1 MNDRKHKP
9 NTVEIIGLSTSEV
22 VESRKKYGS
31 NVLISA
37 KKNHLLRSILNI
49 VREPMFLLLAVACG
63 LYFFLGDTTEA
74 IMMLVSI
81 AFVAGIEIFQE
92 TKSEKALEALREYT
106 ETNVRVLRDGN
117 WVELPAAELVPG
129 DVVTIGEGERIP
141 ADGVVLKQ
149 HDLSVEEAVLTGE
162 SLPVDKKVAENL
174 FQGTTVAAGQGVF
187 RITSTGNSTELGKL
201 GKSIEAIDPVPTPL
215 QLQLEKFVRQMGIFG
230 IFAFALAFGLNIRV
244 ENDFWQALLQSLT
257 IAMALLPEEIPV
269 AFTTFMALGSYRM
282 MKSGILVKQPKTVES
297 LGSATVICLDK
308 TGTITENR
316 MSVAEVVSFSDDNEQ
331 KVLDYAWWASEPEP
345 FDAMEKAIRE
355 RISEAGSDPR
365 KDYHLVHEYPLGGR
379 PPMMT
384 HVWGDNKGN
393 QVVACK
399 GAVER
404 ILSACSA
411 GEDLRN
417 RVMDLTEE
425 MAAKGYRVLGV
436 ASVVH
441 DSSYPAEQDD
451 FDWKFEGIVAFYDPP
466 KENVKQVFDTFYSAG
481 IRVLMITGDHTATAR
496 NIARSVGL
504 QGWELALTG
513 QEVME
518 LDENSLRDA
527 VKRVNVYARMFPD
540 AKLRIVQ
547 ALQANGEIVAMSG
560 DGVNDGPALK
570 AAQIGV
576 AMGAGGTDIAKRAA
590 SLVLLNDDLSSMTTA
605 VQQGRRIYDNL
616 RKAIRYIISI
626 HLPIIMAVLVPLLLG
641 WEYPHIFLP
650 LHVIFLELVM
660 DPMAAIGFENEPAE
674 PNLMRKPPRGNIVS
688 LFTAP
693 EFVMTLLQGVAI
705 GAAVLFAYR
714 FAIGNGYGEDI
725 VRAFV
730 FSTMVFGNMFLTL
743 ANRSFDFSLAKTI
756 HYMNPYLWRILGAS
770 LVMLGMVLYIP
781 QVSGLFRVGAMHA
794 DDLGWCALFAFI
806 GVCWFEIWK
815 VIKNRTGTGLSNG
828 QGVVSVAE

>member
-1 MNDRKHKP
+1 MKDRKHTP
-9 NTVEIIGLSTSEV
+9 NAVEITGLSTSEV
-22 VESRKKYGS
+22 VERRKKFGS
-31 NVLISA
+31 NVLTSA

-92 TKSEKALEALREYT
+92 TKSEKALEALREFT
-106 ETNVRVLRDGN
+106 EANVRVLRDGV
-117 WVELPAAELVPG
+117 WTELPAAELVP
-129 DVVTIGEGERIP
+129 DDAVTVGEGERIP
-141 ADGVVLKQ
+141 ADGVILKQ

-162 SLPVDKKVAENL
+162 SLAVDKKAGENL

-187 RITSTGNSTELGKL
+187 RVISTGNNTELGKL

-230 IFAFALAFGLNIRV
+230 IIAFSLALFLNISA
-244 ENDFWQALLQSLT
+244 ENDFWQALLLSLT

-282 MKSGILVKQPKTVES
+282 VKSGILVKQPKTVES

-316 MSVAEVVSFSDDNEQ
+316 MSVAEIVSFSEDSEER
-331 KVLDYAWWASEPEP
+331 VLDYAWWASEPEP
-345 FDAMEKAIRE
+345 FDAMEQAIEE
-355 RISEAGSDPR
+355 RIKERGRDPR
-365 KDYHLVHEYPLGGR
+365 KGYHLVHEYPLGGR

-384 HVWGDNKGN
+384 HIWSDNKKH

-404 ILSACSA
+404 VLTVCGASEELRERIL
-411 GEDLRN
+411 
-417 RVMDLTEE
+417 DLTEE

-436 ASVVH
+436 ASAVH
-441 DSSYPAEQDD
+441 DTSFPTEQDD
-451 FDWKFEGIVAFYDPP
+451 FDWKFEGVTAFFDPP
-466 KENVKQVFDTFYSAG
+466 KANVKEVFGTFYSAG
-481 IRVLMITGDHTATAR
+481 IRVMMITGDHTATAR

-518 LDENSLRDA
+518 LDDSTLRDA

-576 AMGAGGTDIAKRAA
+576 AMGARGTDIARRAA

-616 RKAIRYIISI
+616 QKAIRYIISI
-626 HLPIIMAVLVPLLLG
+626 HLPIIMAVLVPLLFG
-641 WEYPHIFLP
+641 WEYTHILLP

-674 PNLMRKPPRGNIVS
+674 PNLMRKPPRGRAVS

-693 EFVMTLLQGVAI
+693 ELGMTLLQGLML
-705 GAAVLFAYR
+705 GGAVLFAYR
-714 FAIGNGYGEDI
+714 FAVDKGYEEDA
-725 VRAFV
+725 VRAYV
-730 FSTMVFGNMFLTL
+730 FGTMVFGNLFLTL
-743 ANRSFDFSLAKTI
+743 VNRSFDYTFLKTI
-756 HYMNPYLWRILGAS
+756 TYRNPFLWRILGLS
-770 LVMLGMVLYIP
+770 LVMLGIVLYVP
-781 QVSGLFRVGAMHA
+781 PVAALFRVSILHA
-794 DDLGWCALFAFI
+794 DDLGWCALFALV
-806 GVCWFEIWK
+806 GVAWFEAWK
-815 VIKNRTGTGLSNG
+815 AVSAKVGKGVSKG
-828 QGVVSVAE
+828 QL

>member
-1 MNDRKHKP
+1 MKDRKHKP
-9 NTVEIIGLSTSEV
+9 NTVEIIGLSTSEAI
-22 VESRKKYGS
+22 ERRKQYGS
-31 NVLISA
+31 NVLTSA

-49 VREPMFLLLAVACG
+49 VREPMFLLLAVACA
-63 LYFFLGDTTEA
+63 LYFFLGDTAEA

-92 TKSEKALEALREYT
+92 TKSEKALEALREFT
-106 ETNVRVLRDGN
+106 EANVRVLRDGS
-117 WVELPAAELVPG
+117 WTELPAAGLVPG
-129 DVVTIGEGERIP
+129 DVVTIGEGERVP
-141 ADGVVLKQ
+141 ADGEVLKQ

-162 SLPVDKKVAENL
+162 SLPVDKKAGDSL
-174 FQGTTVAAGQGVF
+174 FQGTTVAAGQGIF
-187 RITSTGNSTELGKL
+187 RIAATGNNTELGKL

-215 QLQLEKFVRQMGIFG
+215 QLQLERFVRQMGIFG
-230 IFAFALAFGLNIRV
+230 IIAFSLAFFLNISA
-244 ENDFWQALLQSLT
+244 ENDFWQALLLSLT

-282 MKSGILVKQPKTVES
+282 VKSGILVKQPKTVES

-316 MSVAEVVSFSDDNEQ
+316 MSVAEVVSFSDDNEES
-331 KVLDYAWWASEPEP
+331 VLDFAWWASEPDP
-345 FDAMEKAIRE
+345 FDAMEKAIRDRIVE
-355 RISEAGSDPR
+355 RGRDPR
-365 KDYHLVHEYPLGGR
+365 KGYHLVHEYPLGGR

-384 HVWGDNKGN
+384 HVWSNPGGH

-411 GEDLRN
+411 GENLRS

-441 DSSYPAEQDD
+441 NSPFPVEQDD
-451 FDWKFEGIVAFYDPP
+451 FDWKFEGIVAFFDPP
-466 KENVKQVFDTFYSAG
+466 KENVGEVFGTFYAAG
-481 IRVLMITGDHTATAR
+481 IRVMMITGDHTATAR

-513 QEVME
+513 QEIME
-518 LDENSLRDA
+518 LDDHSLRDA

-576 AMGAGGTDIAKRAA
+576 AMGARGTDIAKRAA
-590 SLVLLNDDLSSMTTA
+590 SLVLLNDDLGSMTTA

-626 HLPIIMAVLVPLLLG
+626 HLPIIMAVLVPLLFG
-641 WEYPHIFLP
+641 WEYTHILLP

-674 PNLMRKPPRGNIVS
+674 PNLMRKPPRGRGVS
-688 LFTAP
+688 LFTTP
-693 EFVMTLLQGVAI
+693 ELGMTLLQGIVL

-714 FAIGNGYGEDI
+714 FAVDKGYEEDA
-725 VRAFV
+725 VRAYV
-730 FSTMVFGNMFLTL
+730 FGTMVFGNLFLTL
-743 ANRSFDFSLAKTI
+743 TNRSFDYTFLKTVT
-756 HYMNPYLWRILGAS
+756 YKNPFLWRILGLS
-770 LVMLGMVLYIP
+770 LVMLGIVLYAP
-781 QVSGLFRVGAMHA
+781 PVASLFRVSILHA

-806 GVCWFEIWK
+806 GVAWFEVWK
-815 VIKNRTGTGLSNG
+815 AVSIRLGKGTSKG
-828 QGVVSVAE
+828 